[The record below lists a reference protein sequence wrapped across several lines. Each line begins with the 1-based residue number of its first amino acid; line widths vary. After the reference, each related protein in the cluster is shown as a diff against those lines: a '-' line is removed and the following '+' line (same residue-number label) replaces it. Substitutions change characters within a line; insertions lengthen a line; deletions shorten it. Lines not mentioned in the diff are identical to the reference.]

1 MLLNKRKKGSL
12 MANYTTKTYSMKRE
26 IVNFSKDLTK
36 NLPLPVKKF
45 ITDMNYGMLA
55 SNSCLLSDIADTLHE
70 ETKKKNTIE
79 RLALNL
85 EKGIPD
91 KLNRNYLKKVKNI
104 VGKEPVVHIDD
115 TDIVKPCGRKF
126 EDMGRV
132 RDGSESSSEKNVYK
146 NGYYVTEACAL
157 TTNNHPVSVF
167 SKIHSS
173 REEDYISTNAITFQ
187 AIDESVKLFKKATF
201 VMDRGY
207 DADKIFFKLEKLRQE
222 YIVRLTVKRKVVRNN
237 RKISVSE
244 LCNRRKGKIKITVRY
259 NDKDYD
265 AYLSHVKVQLK
276 EDSNYV
282 YLVLVYGVTEH
293 PMMLLTNKEIKSKE
307 DVIRIARLYF
317 SRWRIEEYFRSK
329 KQIFGFEKFRVRSMV
344 SIRSLNFMIT
354 ACMTFLALMSMKSV
368 RSSLLIEILRRAAPL
383 KQKVQFYYY
392 RIAKGILKIL
402 SYARKGV
409 RGGSKLSVK
418 STDN

>member
-1 MLLNKRKKGSL
+1 

-265 AYLSHVKVQLK
+265 AYLS
-276 EDSNYV
+276 
-282 YLVLVYGVTEH
+282 
-293 PMMLLTNKEIKSKE
+293 
-307 DVIRIARLYF
+307 
-317 SRWRIEEYFRSK
+317 
-329 KQIFGFEKFRVRSMV
+329 
-344 SIRSLNFMIT
+344 
-354 ACMTFLALMSMKSV
+354 C
-368 RSSLLIEILRRAAPL
+368 
-383 KQKVQFYYY
+383 
-392 RIAKGILKIL
+392 
-402 SYARKGV
+402 
-409 RGGSKLSVK
+409 K
-418 STDN
+418 STA

>member
-1 MLLNKRKKGSL
+1 

-344 SIRSLNFMIT
+344 SIRSLTFMIT
-354 ACMTFLALMSMKSV
+354 AYMTFLALMSMKSV
-368 RSSLLIEILRRAAPL
+368 HSSLKIEILSRAAPL
-383 KQKVQFYYY
+383 KQKMQFYYY
-392 RIAKGILKIL
+392 RIAKGNLKIL
-402 SYARKGV
+402 SYARMGVKGWFKIK
-409 RGGSKLSVK
+409 RQKYRQLAFSFLS
-418 STDN
+418 